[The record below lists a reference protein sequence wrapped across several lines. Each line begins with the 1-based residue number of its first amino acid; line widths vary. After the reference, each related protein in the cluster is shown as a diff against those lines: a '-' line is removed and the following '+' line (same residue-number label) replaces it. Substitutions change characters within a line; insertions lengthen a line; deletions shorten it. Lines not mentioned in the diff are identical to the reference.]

1 MKKYI
6 IEAFN
11 QMQWKNMNKVNMKDF
26 KYISYWLIRKAEQ
39 EAIANEIYDYRGYG
53 YSMNYEQNI
62 LPLVEELEEAGYEF
76 SSDLEDDS
84 CLINF
89 EI

>member
-1 MKKYI
+1 MKKNI
-6 IEAFN
+6 I
-11 QMQWKNMNKVNMKDF
+11 
-26 KYISYWLIRKAEQ
+26 
-39 EAIANEIYDYRGYG
+39 NEIYDYRGYG

-84 CLINF
+84 FLINF

>member
-6 IEAFN
+6 IEAFE
-11 QMQWKNMNKVNMKDF
+11 QMQWGNMKKVNMKDF

-53 YSMNYEQNI
+53 YDMNYEQNI
-62 LPLVEELEEAGYEF
+62 LPLVEELEEAGYKF

-84 CLINF
+84 FLIDF